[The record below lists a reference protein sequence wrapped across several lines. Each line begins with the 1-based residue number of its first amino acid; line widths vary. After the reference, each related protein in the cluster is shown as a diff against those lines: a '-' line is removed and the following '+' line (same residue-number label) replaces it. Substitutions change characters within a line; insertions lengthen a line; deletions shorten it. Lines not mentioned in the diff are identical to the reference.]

1 MMTELLT
8 YLPSPPRGVWY
19 LGPIP
24 IRAYALCI
32 VAGILAALWL
42 GDRRWVARGGD
53 RGVVYDIALWAV
65 PFGLVGGRVYHLI
78 TDWQKYVP
86 GGEVGPTGAW
96 RIWDGGL
103 GIWGAVALGAVGAW
117 IGCRRRGIPLPAF
130 GDAIAPGIILAQAIG
145 RLGNY
150 FNQELYGRETT
161 QPWGLEIFNRGPN
174 GCLGAQPFD
183 GVSTGEVCA
192 IVHPTFL
199 YELVWNLLVFALL
212 LYVDRRFR
220 IGHGRLFA
228 LYVAGY
234 CVGRF
239 AIELMRSDHA
249 SMPIADIRVNSFT
262 SALVFIG
269 AVVYMILAPKGRENP
284 ALLGTGEPEAEAEGA
299 DPVAEPSEPVT
310 DDAWSEQTGDDD
322 GAPETVAVAAE
333 LADVDEAESEAAAEI
348 EQGDTAPSAEV
359 EATDEDDEDTG
370 ADAADEPVATETEP
384 DDTEESEPGEP
395 AAAEIDSADSD
406 EAEPTDEDSEDTNA
420 DSADKPVVTESDADD
435 SDEAKPAE
443 EDEPA
448 DSNAPVDEAAAEAE
462 VTDEASEDTDGA
474 DAADD
479 PAVAESEPVEEVDE
493 SSGPDAPADELTD
506 TPDEPDVADP
516 VPGNAEEVEPTDA
529 APEGSD
535 AGSAPDEAAAEVEAI
550 DEDPEDTGA
559 DAADEPAVAQSEA
572 GDAED
577 APDAETTAED
587 EATDEEA
594 EPTDDTKSDPAGKPE
609 KRRRWGRGGKRS

>member
-78 TDWQKYVP
+78 TDWQKYMP
-86 GGEVGPTGAW
+86 GGEVGPAGAW

-220 IGHGRLFA
+220 MGHGRLFA

-239 AIELMRSDHA
+239 AIELMRSDPA

-284 ALLGTGEPEAEAEGA
+284 ALLGTGEPEAGA
-299 DPVAEPSEPVT
+299 QGTEPVAEPSEPAT
-310 DDAWSEQTGDDD
+310 DDAWSEPAGDED

-348 EQGDTAPSAEV
+348 EPADTAPAAED
-359 EATDEDDEDTG
+359 EAADEDGEDTD
-370 ADAADEPVATETEP
+370 ADAADEPVAAETHAG
-384 DDTEESEPGEP
+384 DTEESGPGEP
-395 AAAEIDSADSD
+395 AAAE
-406 EAEPTDEDSEDTNA
+406 SE
-420 DSADKPVVTESDADD
+420 ADD
-435 SDEAKPAE
+435 GDEAKAAD

-462 VTDEASEDTDGA
+462 VTDEDGEDTDDA

-493 SSGPDAPADELTD
+493 SSGPDVPADELTD

-516 VPGNAEEVEPTDA
+516 EPGEAEEAEPTDA
-529 APEGSD
+529 EPEGSD
-535 AGSAPDEAAAEVEAI
+535 AGDTAVDEATVEVEAT
-550 DEDPEDTGA
+550 DEEPEDTGA
-559 DAADEPAVAQSEA
+559 DAADEPAAAETEPD
-572 GDAED
+572 DADDAEPTDAEPDGSDTED
-577 APDAETTAED
+577 APDAEPTAED
-587 EATDEEA
+587 EAA
-594 EPTDDTKSDPAGKPE
+594 ESAPTGKPE